1 MNLRHQLNAVQEMP
15 MQFHMVH
22 FRHTSIKSSILRFFI
37 CLAKVSNPKN
47 SKLHL
52 PIGGSLYTGMVKGI
66 GRENQ
71 GLYVLKDKTV
81 TPSQQYSP
89 YSCASFV
96 KQGSDSSIL
105 WHKRLGHAPLE
116 VIKKH
121 ESFKHLVP
129 ENHLSRSSS
138 KSSFDMLHCDIWG
151 PYRVPSHNNK
161 RVYTPCNIPY
171 PRNTRDGNGAGRGG
185 FKAMQGG
192 TGLRLCGAGGM
203 WGGLKLIFFKL
214 MCGGVGCG
222 YM

>member
-47 SKLHL
+47 NKLHL

-71 GLYVLKDKTV
+71 GLY
-81 TPSQQYSP
+81 
-89 YSCASFV
+89 
-96 KQGSDSSIL
+96 
-105 WHKRLGHAPLE
+105 
-116 VIKKH
+116 
-121 ESFKHLVP
+121 
-129 ENHLSRSSS
+129 HLSRSSS

-171 PRNTRDGNGAGRGG
+171 PRNTRDGNGAGRMWGG
-185 FKAMQGG
+185 E
-192 TGLRLCGAGGM
+192 GLRLCR
-203 WGGLKLIFFKL
+203 
-214 MCGGVGCG
+214 VERV
-222 YM
+222 